1 MTSKMINSR
10 NKPPTTETTMIQ
22 VWFFFGLTVHW
33 HTWKHQYKSDYSRTW
48 LAAVAQLK
56 PVRIAL
62 VVKPEQFVSA
72 VVLAVSVPGL
82 PVLEAVLGS
91 KSVASAPAL
100 LAPAAEPAVLEWP
113 APALAEPEAAL
124 AEPEAALAE
133 PEAALPVLEAALA
146 EPEAVLSVPAATPEL
161 SHSYI
166 RRKDRSVPL
175 YHIRVRNGN
184 KIYS

>member
-1 MTSKMINSR
+1 M
-10 NKPPTTETTMIQ
+10 
-22 VWFFFGLTVHW
+22 HW

-72 VVLAVSVPGL
+72 VVLVVSVPGL

-100 LAPAAEPAVLEWP
+100 LAPAAEPAVLESP
-113 APALAEPEAAL
+113 AP
-124 AEPEAALAE
+124 ALAE
-133 PEAALPVLEAALA
+133 PEAALPVLEAALV
-146 EPEAVLSVPAATPEL
+146 EPEAALSVPAATPEL
-161 SHSYI
+161 LHSYI

>member
-1 MTSKMINSR
+1 M
-10 NKPPTTETTMIQ
+10 
-22 VWFFFGLTVHW
+22 HW

-72 VVLAVSVPGL
+72 VVLVVSVPGL

-100 LAPAAEPAVLEWP
+100 LAPAAEPAVLESP
-113 APALAEPEAAL
+113 AP
-124 AEPEAALAE
+124 ALAE

-146 EPEAVLSVPAATPEL
+146 EPETALPVLEAALAEPEAALPVLEVALPVLEAALAEPEAARSVPAATPEL
-161 SHSYI
+161 PHSYI

>member
-1 MTSKMINSR
+1 M
-10 NKPPTTETTMIQ
+10 
-22 VWFFFGLTVHW
+22 VWPVHW

-100 LAPAAEPAVLEWP
+100 SAPAAEPAVL
-113 APALAEPEAAL
+113 EAAL

-133 PEAALPVLEAALA
+133 PEVALPVLEAALA

-161 SHSYI
+161 PHSYI

>member
-1 MTSKMINSR
+1 M
-10 NKPPTTETTMIQ
+10 
-22 VWFFFGLTVHW
+22 HW

-72 VVLAVSVPGL
+72 VVLVVSVPGL
-82 PVLEAVLGS
+82 PVLEAVLEAVLGS

-100 LAPAAEPAVLEWP
+100 SAPAAEPAVLESP
-113 APALAEPEAAL
+113 APALAEPEAVLAEPETVL
-124 AEPEAALAE
+124 AEPEAALPV

>member
-1 MTSKMINSR
+1 M
-10 NKPPTTETTMIQ
+10 
-22 VWFFFGLTVHW
+22 HW

-72 VVLAVSVPGL
+72 VVLVVSVPGL

-124 AEPEAALAE
+124 PVLEAALAEPAPALAE

-146 EPEAVLSVPAATPEL
+146 EPEAALAEPEAALAEPETALAEPETALSVPVAAPEL
-161 SHSYI
+161 PHSYI